1 VGAEKVWQA
10 RDATL
15 IFGGTGQNEKGFQVL
30 RLVLSLEK
38 RNLEQAIEL
47 LGEFYT
53 EVGCWTAVGAIRIQ
67 EGYDYFYSNLN
78 SLDLN

>member
-1 VGAEKVWQA
+1 
-10 RDATL
+10 
-15 IFGGTGQNEKGFQVL
+15 VL

-38 RNLEQAIEL
+38 RNLEQAIEV

-53 EVGCWTAVGAIRIQ
+53 EVGCWTAVGAMRIQ

>member
-1 VGAEKVWQA
+1 VGAGKVRQA
-10 RDATL
+10 RDSTV
-15 IFGGTGQNEKGFQVL
+15 IFGGAGQNDTGFQVL

-38 RNLEQAIEL
+38 RNLEQAIEV

-53 EVGCWTAVGAIRIQ
+53 EVGCWTAVGAMRIQ